1 MKDSLDA
8 RDTGLNKAPR
18 RPFRF
23 LWRVIADFR
32 ANQGLILSGAVAFY
46 LLLSI
51 LPFVTVIL
59 VVLSNVVEEKE
70 LLPIIESNLQ
80 LLVPGIADMLL
91 THATSFLEHRQAVS
105 WVSILLMLFF
115 SSTAFS
121 VLENT
126 IHLIF
131 SHRVKIK
138 RRHAIVSAV
147 IPYIYIMLLGLGLFL
162 ITFFRSTLHRY
173 DTQTINIF
181 SWTHRLGTLGE
192 IGLHLVSFIGMILL
206 LTSFYTV
213 MPRTRV
219 AFRHAFIG
227 GIIATVL
234 WEIARRVLSWYFANL
249 SMVNVIY
256 GSLATF
262 AVALLSLEAA
272 GAILLFGAQVVAEYE
287 RLDKGGRFEDPV
299 EEMTVEPFEIQIETQ
314 GPDKQSG

>member
-1 MKDSLDA
+1 MIDHLDA
-8 RDTGLNKAPR
+8 RDTGLLNTPR

-23 LWRVIADFR
+23 IWRVISDFR

-51 LPFVTVIL
+51 LPFITVIL
-59 VVLSNVVEEKE
+59 VALSHVVEEKE
-70 LLPIIESNLQ
+70 LLRIIESNLQ
-80 LLVPGIADMLL
+80 LLVPGIADTLL
-91 THATSFLEHRQAVS
+91 NHAASFLEHRQAVS
-105 WVSILLMLFF
+105 WISIVFMLFF

-131 SHRVKIK
+131 YHRVKIK

-147 IPYIYIMLLGLGLFL
+147 IPYMYIMLLGLGLFL
-162 ITFFRSTLHRY
+162 ITFFSSTLHLN
-173 DTQTINIF
+173 DTQTINILP
-181 SWTHRLGTLGE
+181 WTHRLGTLGE
-192 IGLHLVSFIGMILL
+192 IGLHLVSFIGVILL

-219 AFRHAFIG
+219 AFRHALIG
-227 GIIATVL
+227 GVIATVL
-234 WEIARRVLSWYFANL
+234 WEITRRVLSWYFANL

-287 RLDKGGRFEDPV
+287 RLDKGGRLEDPV
-299 EEMTVEPFEIQIETQ
+299 EEMTVDPLEIQDPGE
-314 GPDKQSG
+314 KSE